1 MTATATHITGNHPY
15 ADAWPMLGAEVAL
28 EGYHLDPICNA
39 RIQESRKHP
48 DYYDVR
54 VYAGGCVSETKR
66 PVRRD
71 FVTLQ
76 LNALLRNDTR
86 LTAGDLQWTTTA
98 RRVSVK
104 RPEGDVYFIADED
117 GYIKIGHARDVNSRL
132 QSLQTASRQALRV
145 VASTPGSISDEKTLH
160 AKFADAHVRG
170 EWFRATADLMAYIT
184 EVSA

>member
-1 MTATATHITGNHPY
+1 MTETATTLAAHPY
-15 ADAWPMLGAEVAL
+15 ADAWPMLGQDVAL
-28 EGYHLDPICNA
+28 EGCHLDPICNV

-48 DYYDVR
+48 GYYDVR

-86 LTAGDLQWTTTA
+86 LTATDLQWATA
-98 RRVSVK
+98 ARTPVMA
-104 RPEGDVYFIADED
+104 RPDGYVYFIADED

-132 QSLQTASRQALRV
+132 RSLQTASRQELRV
-145 VASTPGSISDEKTLH
+145 VASTSGTASDEKALH